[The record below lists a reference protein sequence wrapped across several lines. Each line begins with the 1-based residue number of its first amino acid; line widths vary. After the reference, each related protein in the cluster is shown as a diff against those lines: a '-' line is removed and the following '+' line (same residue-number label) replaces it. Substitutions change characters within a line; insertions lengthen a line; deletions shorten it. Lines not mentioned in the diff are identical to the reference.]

1 MLAKS
6 SKSRLAAMALM
17 ALGVSTFMGTSAA
30 LATGVDVS
38 GSVACTATSSTVSA
52 SAVAIGAVAPGVSG
66 SANLTPAITQGKNTN
81 CSDKNATVT
90 ASIGTFTGQADTSVL
105 VGNRVG
111 VSISTLGE
119 VNTGVF
125 TVTASVP
132 GTAVAGDFGATVTLS
147 LSGS

>member
-38 GSVACTATSSTVSA
+38 GSVGCTATSSTVSA
-52 SAVAIGAVAPGVSG
+52 SAVVIGAVAKAATG
-66 SANLTPAITQGKNTN
+66 SANLTPAITQGKNTD
-81 CSDKNATVT
+81 CSDKTATVT
-90 ASIGTFTGQADTSVL
+90 ASIATFTGLAGSSVTEA
-105 VGNRVG
+105 NRVG
-111 VSISTLGE
+111 LSISDLGGA
-119 VNTGVF
+119 VAGAF
-125 TVTASVP
+125 TVTATVP
-132 GTAVAGDFGATVTLS
+132 GSAGVGAFGATVTLS